1 MYIIKVWSKSNIS
14 SKMGRNVTC
23 PPLGHYIKGRK
34 DGPKHKWL
42 QGSEDHGDLPEQASE
57 FKALHEY
64 ECASDGS

>member
-1 MYIIKVWSKSNIS
+1 
-14 SKMGRNVTC
+14 MGRNVTC
-23 PPLGHYIKGRK
+23 PPLGHYIERRK

-42 QGSEDHGDLPEQASE
+42 QGSGDHGDLAEQASE